1 MSTPLSCILT
11 AATHFTVWGE
21 AAVKQHEA
29 VIEAMRRNGGFAT
42 LGHLYHAATRIEGCR
57 WGTKT
62 PFASI
67 RRIVQIYPQHFFKIR
82 PGLWA
87 LTSQRRAVLEKLS
100 LDADASSPQTKAF
113 NHSYYQGMIVEIG
126 NLKDYETFVPHQDKN
141 KPFLERRLAEV
152 STLKKFHSFTY
163 DSLLRKARTV
173 DVSWFNRRKLPKA
186 FFEVEHS
193 TDMHN
198 SLLKFAAFE
207 DFRINFFIVADAA
220 RRREFKEKIA
230 SPTFSPILGMV
241 KFLDYERLADMHS
254 KLLASVPLEK
264 ELGL

>member
-1 MSTPLSCILT
+1 MPCDREVRLM
-11 AATHFTVWGE
+11 
-21 AAVKQHEA
+21 KQHEA

-42 LGHLYHAATRIEGCR
+42 LGHLYQAATRIEGCR
-57 WGTKT
+57 WGTNT

-67 RRIVQIYPQHFFKIR
+67 RRIVQTYPQHFFKIR

-87 LTSQRRAVLEKLS
+87 LTSERQAVLEKLS
-100 LDADASSPQTKAF
+100 LAGDATPARAEAF
-113 NHSYYQGMIVEIG
+113 NHSYYQGILVEIG

-152 STLKKFHSFTY
+152 STLKEFHNFTY
-163 DSLLRKARTV
+163 DSLLKRARTV
-173 DVSWFNRRKLPKA
+173 DVSWFNSRKLPKA

-193 TDMHN
+193 TDMKN
-198 SLLKFAAFE
+198 SLLKFVDFQ
-207 DFRINFFIVADAA
+207 DFRIDFFIVADAA
-220 RRREFKEKIA
+220 RRRDFQEKIA
-230 SPTFSPILGMV
+230 SPTFSPIHGRV
-241 KFLDYERLADMHS
+241 KFLDYERLADIHS